1 MEKYKNDMPL
11 HIAMIM
17 DGNGRWAK
25 KRMMPRTYG
34 HKEGCENLKR
44 ISMACN
50 DLGIKY
56 LTVYAFST
64 ENWKRSASEVA
75 TLMDL
80 FNKYL
85 EEASSQFIENNIKIK
100 VIGDKSKLSPNL
112 QKLIARTETITSS
125 HTGLH
130 LQVAFNYGGRD
141 EIIRAIEKIMT
152 DVSKSE
158 EIKVTE
164 ELFSTYLDT
173 AGVPEP
179 DLLIRTGG
187 EKRLSNY
194 LLWELAYSELYF
206 SNTLWPDFTKEELV
220 KIIEMYRYQE
230 RRYGNVT
237 AI

>member
-112 QKLIARTETITSS
+112 QRLIARTETITSS

>member
-220 KIIEMYRYQE
+220 KIIEMY
-230 RRYGNVT
+230 
-237 AI
+237 

>member
-1 MEKYKNDMPL
+1 MPL

-112 QKLIARTETITSS
+112 QRLIARTETITSS

>member
-1 MEKYKNDMPL
+1 MDSYKNDLPL
-11 HIAMIM
+11 HIALIM

-25 KRMMPRTYG
+25 NKRMPRTYG
-34 HKEGCENLKR
+34 HKAGCESLKR
-44 ISMACN
+44 IAAACN

-64 ENWKRSASEVA
+64 ENWKRSALEVA
-75 TLMDL
+75 ALMEL
-80 FNKYL
+80 FHGYL
-85 EEASSQFIENNIKIK
+85 SESSSEFIKNNIKIK
-100 VIGDKSKLSPNL
+100 VIGDKTKLNPNL
-112 QKLIARTETITSS
+112 QRLIARTETITSS
-125 HTGLH
+125 LTGLN

-141 EIIRAIEKIMT
+141 EIIRAIQRMLADVPKLEGTQLTEK
-152 DVSKSE
+152 
-158 EIKVTE
+158 
-164 ELFSTYLDT
+164 LFTAYLDT
-173 AGVPEP
+173 ADIPEP

-206 SNTLWPDFTKEELV
+206 SDTLWPDFTKEELI
-220 KIIEMYRYQE
+220 KIIEAYRYQD

>member
-152 DVSKSE
+152 GVSKSE

>member
-112 QKLIARTETITSS
+112 QRLIARTETITSS

-152 DVSKSE
+152 GVSKSE

-220 KIIEMYRYQE
+220 KIIEMY
-230 RRYGNVT
+230 
-237 AI
+237 

>member
-25 KRMMPRTYG
+25 KRMMPRAYG

>member
-112 QKLIARTETITSS
+112 QRLIARTETITSS

-220 KIIEMYRYQE
+220 KIIEMY
-230 RRYGNVT
+230 
-237 AI
+237 